1 MLSKYTVTRRVSAE
15 IFKSCPHGVTRLS
28 LTLLCDLINRLSL
41 WAALGNEL
49 GSLPDSPPL
58 PMTSTMAPRNGSR
71 SDNVD
76 PTNLGYPPDDLHVDE
91 REPLTPKTGENV
103 KKLSRLHVFWNDTRE
118 VAQRN
123 NGLLLVMAGEGLF
136 AVTDAIVKTLQ
147 KVDPPV
153 TTLQVRL

>member
-28 LTLLCDLINRLSL
+28 LTLLCDLINIRLSL

-49 GSLPDSPPL
+49 GSPPL
-58 PMTSTMAPRNGSR
+58 PTTSTMTPRYGPR

-76 PTNLGYPPDDLHVDE
+76 PTSLSYPPDDLHVDE
-91 REPLTPKTGENV
+91 RELLAPKTGENV
-103 KKLSRLHVFWNDTRE
+103 KKLSRLHVFWNDARE

-123 NGLLLVMAGEGLF
+123 NGLLLVVAGEGLF